1 MPTCRSCRPVPTGH
15 PLVLIRKH
23 DDALR
28 GRMVLRTG
36 FVPVRGPLHI
46 EDLWGRG
53 VVGADP
59 AELVHEPDP
68 APRFTA
74 RRPEEPMRLTDDE
87 TDLLFFLGL
96 QDRRA
101 CWAPEG
107 PALSGGADGW
117 AALAPDGIWWWKDAS
132 LARELCRRF
141 RDWDAHGRA
150 RARGLPG
157 VLRCRSDQER
167 HPAPGAGR

>member
-1 MPTCRSCRPVPTGH
+1 M
-15 PLVLIRKH
+15 LIRKH

-36 FVPVRGPLHI
+36 FIPVRGPLHI

-53 VVGADP
+53 VVRADP

-87 TDLLFFLGL
+87 TDFLFFLGL

-107 PALSGGADGW
+107 PALSGGVDGW
-117 AALAPDGIWWWKDAS
+117 PRWLPTVSVG
-132 LARELCRRF
+132 
-141 RDWDAHGRA
+141 GRT
-150 RARGLPG
+150 
-157 VLRCRSDQER
+157 
-167 HPAPGAGR
+167 HPWPVS